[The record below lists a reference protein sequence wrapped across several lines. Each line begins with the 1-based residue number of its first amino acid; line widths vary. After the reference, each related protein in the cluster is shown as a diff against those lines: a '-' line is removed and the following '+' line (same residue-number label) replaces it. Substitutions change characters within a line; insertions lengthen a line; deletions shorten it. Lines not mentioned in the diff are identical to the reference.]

1 MSREDFTSPFRDG
14 LKNSAFWGFFF
25 SYKEK
30 KLPWNT
36 RFLRVPWQFFV
47 WARSDNTGAVPMF
60 SPRKKTKRKG
70 VSCRNTTKSITLP
83 CGRIIRQR
91 DNTFGRG
98 RPIWGK
104 SNLAQGK
111 RSQSGVSPWV
121 YGFPPHY
128 RALQGQGE
136 TLGIIGRDMAYDTQG
151 AIHLAFA
158 RFICPGLGSSCP
170 VGAFIGQSCVHA
182 KLKYGTARKRTNCI
196 KLSSTE

>member
-1 MSREDFTSPFRDG
+1 MGQKEPSPG
-14 LKNSAFWGFFF
+14 QT
-25 SYKEK
+25 E
-30 KLPWNT
+30 P
-36 RFLRVPWQFFV
+36 
-47 WARSDNTGAVPMF
+47 
-60 SPRKKTKRKG
+60 
-70 VSCRNTTKSITLP
+70 
-83 CGRIIRQR
+83 
-91 DNTFGRG
+91 
-98 RPIWGK
+98 
-104 SNLAQGK
+104 K
-111 RSQSGVSPWV
+111 RSVTLGLRI
-121 YGFPPHY
+121 PPHY

>member
-47 WARSDNTGAVPMF
+47 WTRLDNTGSIPMF
-60 SPRKKTKRKG
+60 SPGGWTNNNH
-70 VSCRNTTKSITLP
+70 VNCRNTTKPITLP

-121 YGFPPHY
+121 YGFPPIIAPY
-128 RALQGQGE
+128 RGKGKHWLSVHRDVVG
-136 TLGIIGRDMAYDTQG
+136 GRYWG
-151 AIHLAFA
+151 WL
-158 RFICPGLGSSCP
+158 
-170 VGAFIGQSCVHA
+170 
-182 KLKYGTARKRTNCI
+182 
-196 KLSSTE
+196 LSLWVVQVLWT